1 MITKLKTT
9 IIGWYGTE
17 TIGDRAILAGIIRL
31 LSKVS
36 SDITIELG
44 SLYPILSERTLRDD
58 GQFFEQCA
66 HQSSLRINIFDSQKR
81 CELEHSINCSD
92 IIIMGGGPLM
102 DIEQMY
108 MVEYAFSYA
117 KRKKKKKTILLGCGY
132 GPLENTET
140 VKCANRIL
148 ELANLSIMRDTNAP
162 HATATNQIDPA
173 AFACLEFR
181 QRHPEEKTGDFYAIN
196 IRDIKAAGGHY
207 PTNNDLDKY
216 LIEWFHRFVND
227 ADKPI
232 RLVPMHTFSVGC
244 DDRIILNRIAN
255 EVKSPKVEVLTF
267 PPSLEETMDIYRNA
281 SLCIGMRFHAVL
293 LQTILN
299 GNNII
304 LDYTDPKN
312 GKIIEMMRQ
321 LEMEGFYRDR
331 YLSVSKIH
339 ENITINPFKDMPYE
353 LDTTRIEHY
362 SNTYTNLITKTLER

>member
-1 MITKLKTT
+1 MITKLKAT

-31 LSKVS
+31 LSEVAS
-36 SDITIELG
+36 EIIIDLE
-44 SLYPILSERTLRDD
+44 SLYPILSERTLKDD
-58 GQFFEQCA
+58 GRFFEQCA
-66 HQSSLRINIFDSQKR
+66 HQSKLKINLFDSQNR
-81 CELEHSINCSD
+81 QQLEHSIRHSD
-92 IIIMGGGPLM
+92 VTIMGGGPLM

-117 KRKKKKKTILLGCGY
+117 KRKKKKTILLGCGY
-132 GPLENTET
+132 GPTAE
-140 VKCANRIL
+140 CANRIL
-148 ELANLSIMRDTNAP
+148 DLADLSIMRDTNAP

-181 QRHPEEKTGDFYAIN
+181 QRHPEENNDGYYAIN
-196 IRDIKAAGGHY
+196 IRDVKAAGGHY

-216 LIEWFHRFVND
+216 LIDWIQHFVNE

-244 DDRIILNRIAN
+244 DDRIILNRIAK
-255 EVKSPKVEVLTF
+255 EIKSPKVEVLTF

-281 SLCIGMRFHAVL
+281 SLCIGMRFHAIL

-304 LDYTDPKN
+304 LDYTDPRN
-312 GKIIEMMRQ
+312 GKIIELMRQ
-321 LEMEGFYRDR
+321 LDMEDFYRGR
-331 YLSVSKIH
+331 YLSVSQVH
-339 ENITINPFKDMPYE
+339 SDITLNPFKDKPYE
-353 LDTTRIEHY
+353 VETARIEQF
-362 SNTYTNLITKTLER
+362 SNTYTDHLIKILER

>member
-31 LSKVS
+31 LSMVA

-58 GQFFEQCA
+58 GRFFEQCV
-66 HQSSLRINIFDSQKR
+66 HQSRLRINIFDSQKR
-81 CELEHSINCSD
+81 RELEHSINHSD
-92 IIIMGGGPLM
+92 ITIMGGGPLM

-117 KRKKKKKTILLGCGY
+117 KRKKKKTILLGCGY
-132 GPLENTET
+132 GPFGKTET
-140 VKCANRIL
+140 VQCANRIL
-148 ELANLSIMRDTNAP
+148 DLADLSIMRDTNAP
-162 HATATNQIDPA
+162 RATAVNRIDPA

-181 QRHPEEKTGDFYAIN
+181 QRHSEAKTGDFYAIN

-216 LIEWFHRFVND
+216 LIEWIQRFANE

-255 EVKSPKVEVLTF
+255 EVKSPKIEVLTF
-267 PPSLEETMDIYRNA
+267 PSSLEETMDIYWNA

-312 GKIIEMMRQ
+312 GKIIELMRQ
-321 LEMEGFYRDR
+321 LDMGVFYRDR
-331 YLSVSKIH
+331 YLSVCQVH
-339 ENITINPFKDMPYE
+339 DNITINPFKDMPYE
-353 LDTTRIEHY
+353 LDTTRIEQY
-362 SNTYTNLITKTLER
+362 SNTYTDLITKTLER

>member
-31 LSKVS
+31 LSKVA
-36 SDITIELG
+36 SDITIDLG

-58 GQFFEQCA
+58 GRFFEQCA
-66 HQSSLRINIFDSQKR
+66 HQSCLRVNIFDSQKR
-81 CELEHSINCSD
+81 IELEHSINHSD
-92 IIIMGGGPLM
+92 ITIMGGGPLM
-102 DIEQMY
+102 DIDQMY

-117 KRKKKKKTILLGCGY
+117 KRRKKKTILLGCGY
-132 GPLENTET
+132 GPLEKAET
-140 VKCANRIL
+140 VECANRIL
-148 ELANLSIMRDTNAP
+148 DMADLSIMRDTNAP

-173 AFACLEFR
+173 AFACLEYR
-181 QRHPEEKTGDFYAIN
+181 QRHPEEKTDDFYAIN
-196 IRDIKAAGGHY
+196 IRDVMAAGGHY

-216 LIEWFHRFVND
+216 LIEWLKRFVNE

-244 DDRIILNRIAN
+244 DDRIILNRIAK
-255 EVKSPKVEVLTF
+255 EIRSPKVEVLTF

-304 LDYTDPKN
+304 LDYTNPKN
-312 GKIIEMMRQ
+312 GKIIELIRQ
-321 LEMEGFYRDR
+321 LDMGNFYRER
-331 YLSVSKIH
+331 YLSVSQVH
-339 ENITINPFKDMPYE
+339 NNITINTFKDMPYE
-353 LDTTRIEHY
+353 LDTTRIEQY
-362 SNTYTNLITKTLER
+362 SNTYTDLLTKILER

>member
-9 IIGWYGTE
+9 VIGWYGTE

-31 LSKVS
+31 LSEVT

-58 GQFFEQCA
+58 GLFFEQCA
-66 HQSSLRINIFDSQKR
+66 HQSNLKINIFDSQKR
-81 CELEHSINCSD
+81 RELERSINHSD
-92 IIIMGGGPLM
+92 ITIMGGGPLM

-117 KRKKKKKTILLGCGY
+117 KRKKKKTILLGCGY
-132 GPLENTET
+132 GPLEKAET
-140 VKCANRIL
+140 IGCAKRIL
-148 ELANLSIMRDTNAP
+148 NLADLSIMRDTNAP
-162 HATATNQIDPA
+162 NATATNLIDPA

-181 QRHPEEKTGDFYAIN
+181 QSHPEKRTGDFYAIN

-207 PTNNDLDKY
+207 PINNDLEKY
-216 LIEWFHRFVND
+216 LIEWLQRFVNE

-244 DDRIILNRIAN
+244 DDRIILNRIAKEIN
-255 EVKSPKVEVLTF
+255 SPKVEVLTL
-267 PPSLEETMDIYRNA
+267 PPSLDKTMDIYHNA
-281 SLCIGMRFHAVL
+281 CLCIGMRFHAVL
-293 LQTILN
+293 IQTILN

-312 GKIIEMMRQ
+312 GKIIELMRQ
-321 LEMEGFYRDR
+321 LDMEDFYRDR
-331 YLSVSKIH
+331 YLSVPQVHGRIA
-339 ENITINPFKDMPYE
+339 INPFKNISYT
-353 LDTTRIEHY
+353 LDTTRIEQY
-362 SNTYTNLITKTLER
+362 YNNYTELIIQTLKR

>member
-31 LSKVS
+31 LSMVA

-58 GQFFEQCA
+58 GLFYEQCA
-66 HQSSLRINIFDSQKR
+66 HQSRLRINLFDSQN
-81 CELEHSINCSD
+81 CQQLEHSIRHSD
-92 IIIMGGGPLM
+92 VTIMGGGPLM

-108 MVEYAFSYA
+108 MVEYALSYA
-117 KRKKKKKTILLGCGY
+117 KRKKKKTILLGCGY
-132 GPLENTET
+132 GPLGKNET
-140 VKCANRIL
+140 VECANLIL
-148 ELANLSIMRDTNAP
+148 DLADLSIMRDTNAP

-181 QRHPEEKTGDFYAIN
+181 QRHQDAKTGDFYAIN

-216 LIEWFHRFVND
+216 LIDWIQHFVNE

-244 DDRIILNRIAN
+244 DDRIILNRIAK
-255 EVKSPKVEVLTF
+255 EIKSPKVEVLTF

-312 GKIIEMMRQ
+312 GKIIELIRQ
-321 LEMEGFYRDR
+321 LDMGDFYRER
-331 YLSVSKIH
+331 YLSVSQVH
-339 ENITINPFKDMPYE
+339 DNITINPFKDMPYE
-353 LDTTRIEHY
+353 LDTTRIEQY
-362 SNTYTNLITKTLER
+362 SNTYTDLLTKILDR

>member
-66 HQSSLRINIFDSQKR
+66 HQSRLRINIFDSQKR
-81 CELEHSINCSD
+81 CELEHSINHSD
-92 IIIMGGGPLM
+92 ITIMGGGPLM

-117 KRKKKKKTILLGCGY
+117 KRKKKKTILLGCGY
-132 GPLENTET
+132 GPLEKAET
-140 VKCANRIL
+140 TRCANRIL
-148 ELANLSIMRDTNAP
+148 DMADLSIIRDTNAP
-162 HATATNQIDPA
+162 HATITNLIDPA

-181 QRHPEEKTGDFYAIN
+181 QNHPEEKTGDFYAIN

-207 PTNNDLDKY
+207 PTNNKLDKY
-216 LIEWFHRFVND
+216 LIEWIQRFVYEAN
-227 ADKPI
+227 KPI

-255 EVKSPKVEVLTF
+255 EIKSPKVEVLTF

-304 LDYTDPKN
+304 LDYTDPKS
-312 GKIIEMMRQ
+312 GKIIELMRQ
-321 LEMEGFYRDR
+321 LDMNDFYRDR
-331 YLSVSKIH
+331 YLSVSQVH
-339 ENITINPFKDMPYE
+339 EDITINPFMDVPYE
-353 LDTTRIEHY
+353 LDTMRIEQY
-362 SNTYTNLITKTLER
+362 FNTYTDLLIKTLER

>member
-1 MITKLKTT
+1 MITKLKAT

-31 LSKVS
+31 LSMVA

-58 GQFFEQCA
+58 GLFYEQCA
-66 HQSSLRINIFDSQKR
+66 HQSRLRINLFDSQN
-81 CELEHSINCSD
+81 CQQLEHSIRHSD
-92 IIIMGGGPLM
+92 VTIMGGGPLM

-117 KRKKKKKTILLGCGY
+117 KRKKKKTILLGCGY
-132 GPLENTET
+132 GPLEKAET
-140 VKCANRIL
+140 TRCANRIL
-148 ELANLSIMRDTNAP
+148 DMADLSIIRDTNAP
-162 HATATNQIDPA
+162 HATIANQIDPA

-181 QRHPEEKTGDFYAIN
+181 QRHLEAKTGDFYAIN
-196 IRDIKAAGGHY
+196 IRDIKEAGGHY

-216 LIEWFHRFVND
+216 LINWIQRYVNE

-255 EVKSPKVEVLTF
+255 EIKSPKVEVLTY

-312 GKIIEMMRQ
+312 GKIIELMRQ
-321 LEMEGFYRDR
+321 LDMGGGYRDR
-331 YLSVSKIH
+331 YLSVSQVH
-339 ENITINPFKDMPYE
+339 DNITLNPFKDKPYE
-353 LDTTRIEHY
+353 LDTTRIEQY
-362 SNTYTNLITKTLER
+362 SNTYTDHLIKILER